1 MGKKTTKNSWKSS
14 RVDNAVVPGLYPS
27 KTGTMRFRPMAGLV
41 GCGFY
46 LILVYTCSWPQTD
59 KVYLSL
65 VTALSKLLDLK
76 KIGKLVGKM
85 MKSYFSKFRQNR
97 KAVKI

>member
-1 MGKKTTKNSWKSS
+1 MGKKTTKNSWKAS

-59 KVYLSL
+59 KVYLFL
-65 VTALSKLLDLK
+65 AVALLIIVMRAKY
-76 KIGKLVGKM
+76 GV
-85 MKSYFSKFRQNR
+85 
-97 KAVKI
+97 